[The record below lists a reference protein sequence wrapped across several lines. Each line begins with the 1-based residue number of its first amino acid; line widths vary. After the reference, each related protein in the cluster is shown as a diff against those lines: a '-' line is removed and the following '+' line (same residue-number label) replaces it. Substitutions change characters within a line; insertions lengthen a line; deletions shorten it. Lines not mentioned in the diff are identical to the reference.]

1 MAQNSGTRALL
12 ALIREDKP
20 MTWRQQLELFVLLSF
35 PSILAQVS
43 SVIMQ
48 YIDASMVGSL
58 GANASAAVGLVA
70 STTWLI

>member
-48 YIDASMVGSL
+48 YIDASMVGHL
-58 GANASAAVGLVA
+58 GASEAASIGLV
-70 STTWLI
+70 SSSNC